1 MLALRQWRHLI
12 CFVIIGKIILY
23 RSRLNHYQ
31 EVFGLFS
38 SPSKDELKWTYDPYH
53 GDFFERINL
62 SEEYELCQEKREF
75 ALDLLRSVLAFL
87 HRQGYRVEK
96 EGKMFSLEGIFEYY
110 YG

>member
-1 MLALRQWRHLI
+1 MPGVMPLTLMKLSNESVTFTEADL
-12 CFVIIGKIILY
+12 K
-23 RSRLNHYQ
+23 
-31 EVFGLFS
+31 EVFGMFS
-38 SPSKDELKWTYDPYH
+38 SPSKDELKWTYDPNH

-75 ALDLLRSVLAFL
+75 ALDSLRGVLAFL

-96 EGKMFSLEGIFEYY
+96 DGETFSLEGIFEHF